1 MLPVGRRIPHVDVEV
16 PDAKEPRYAIP
27 ATRSKPTTAIASAAR
42 RLKRVLLRDYHS
54 RGGVYSFSE
63 SPAFNSDSVTPRR
76 GSGPLGR
83 WLGKRGRRPPAR
95 DARGPSSRGSLRSHR
110 GGGPGRPRG
119 SA

>member
-16 PDAKEPRYAIP
+16 PDAKDPRYAIP

-63 SPAFNSDSVTPRR
+63 SPAFNTDSVTPRR
-76 GSGPLGR
+76 GSGPWVR
-83 WLGKRGRRPPAR
+83 WLGRRGRRPPAPVGR
-95 DARGPSSRGSLRSHR
+95 RPPFRGSCRSHR
-110 GGGPGRPRG
+110 G
-119 SA
+119 

>member
-63 SPAFNSDSVTPRR
+63 SRAFNSDSVTPRR
-76 GSGPLGR
+76 GSGAWGR
-83 WLGKRGRRPPAR
+83 WLGRRGRRHPAGG
-95 DARGPSSRGSLRSHR
+95 AQSPGSSGIF
-110 GGGPGRPRG
+110 PVP
-119 SA
+119 

>member
-42 RLKRVLLRDYHS
+42 RLKRLLLRDYHS

-63 SPAFNSDSVTPRR
+63 SPAFNTGGVTPRR
-76 GSGPLGR
+76 GSGPSVRRLGM
-83 WLGKRGRRPPAR
+83 RGLLPPPPAPQR
-95 DARGPSSRGSLRSHR
+95 PASRI
-110 GGGPGRPRG
+110 P
-119 SA
+119 